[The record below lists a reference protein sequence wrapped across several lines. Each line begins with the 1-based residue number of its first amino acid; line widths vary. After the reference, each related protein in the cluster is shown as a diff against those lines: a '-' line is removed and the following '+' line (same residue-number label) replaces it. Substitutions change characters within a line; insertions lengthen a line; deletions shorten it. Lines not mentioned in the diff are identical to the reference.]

1 MFKNKP
7 EKNHD
12 NPTIKVVADQE
23 EIGIGGS
30 KSKQSRPPTL
40 PPSSADRQEDTTSVV
55 FSSQRSQFADYT
67 TWKGIE
73 NKTGIEREHAYDFVL
88 KELCILR

>member
-1 MFKNKP
+1 MFENKP

-23 EIGIGGS
+23 IEIEGS

-40 PPSSADRQEDTTSVV
+40 PPLRQIVKKIL
-55 FSSQRSQFADYT
+55 QR
-67 TWKGIE
+67 
-73 NKTGIEREHAYDFVL
+73 
-88 KELCILR
+88 